1 MKVVRRSRSGIDYLA
16 AVLRDKPNVVTRAVF
31 WRVPHRSGDEEIH
44 LRIGRYRAN
53 GDRETLAVT
62 SPKSQLTLDDEE
74 TRTLF
79 NFLSENYEPLR
90 SGAKKYIQLD
100 DHSTA
105 GILRF

>member
-31 WRVPHRSGDEEIH
+31 WRVPHRIR

-53 GDRETLAVT
+53 GFDRETLAVT

-79 NFLSENYEPLR
+79 NFLSENYEPL
-90 SGAKKYIQLD
+90 S
-100 DHSTA
+100 STLH
-105 GILRF
+105 ILGPVD